1 MAFDA
6 IFEPIT
12 IGSQT
17 IRNRVVSTAHAEVH
31 ATDGGMTTERYVRYY
46 EEKAKGGCGLC
57 ICGGSSVVS
66 IDSPQAWWSSVNLST
81 DRIIPHFQNLAEAVH
96 RHGGKIMIQITHM
109 GRRSRWDGHDWPTL
123 VSPSGIREPV
133 HRSTC
138 KTIEEEEIW
147 RIVGDFAQAARRAKE
162 GGLDGVEL
170 SAVHQHLIDQFWS
183 PRVNKREDAWGG
195 TFEGR
200 MRFGLEVLKAVR
212 AEVGDDLVVGM
223 RICGD
228 EFHPD
233 GLTHDDMKAIAA
245 YYDATGKV
253 DFFGVVGSGC
263 DTHNSLANV
272 IPNMSYPPEPFLHLA
287 AGIKEVVSVPVIH
300 AQNIKDPTQAN
311 RILEGGYVDL
321 VGMTRAHI
329 ADPHLIAKIK
339 MGQVD
344 QIRQCVGAN
353 YCIDRQ
359 YQGLD
364 VLCIQ
369 NAATSREYMGLPH
382 VISQSEG
389 PRRRAVVVGGG
400 PGGMEA
406 ARVLAERGHEVT
418 LFEAEDSLGGQIT
431 LAARAPSRDQIA
443 GITRWYQLELAR
455 LKVDL
460 RLGTR
465 ADVPTID
472 DLRPD
477 LVVLATGGRPFLDQY
492 ADWGFDPDPEKSL
505 VVSTWDILS
514 GKVTPGQNVLVFDS
528 ICEFSGVSA
537 ADFLA
542 DKGARVE
549 IVTDDIKPGAA
560 VGGTTFPTYYRSLY
574 EKEVIMT
581 SDLMLHEV
589 YREGASLVAVLENEY
604 SGVQEERVVDQIV
617 VENGVRPDERL
628 YLEMKEASLNRGQVD
643 LEALYAARPQ
653 PCLAH
658 LDAEGRSAGDRSAG
672 FVLFRLGDGVAPRN
686 VHAAIYDAL
695 RLCKDV

>member
-6 IFEPIT
+6 IFQPIE
-12 IGSQT
+12 IGKLT

-66 IDSPQAWWSSVNLST
+66 IDSPQGWWSSVNLAT
-81 DRIIPHFQNLAEAVH
+81 DRIIPHFQNLADAVH
-96 RHGGKIMIQITHM
+96 KHGGKIMIQITHM
-109 GRRSRWDGHDWPTL
+109 GRRSRWDGYDWTTL
-123 VSPSGIREPV
+123 LSPSGIREPV

-183 PRVNKREDAWGG
+183 PRVNKREDEWGG
-195 TFEGR
+195 SFENR
-200 MRFGLEVLKAVR
+200 MRFGMEVLKAVR
-212 AEVGDDLVVGM
+212 AEVGDDFVVGM

-233 GLTHDDMKAIAA
+233 GLTHDDMKQIAA
-245 YYDATGKV
+245 YYDATGQV

-287 AGIKEVVSVPVIH
+287 AGIKNVVKVPVIH
-300 AQNIKDPTQAN
+300 AQNIKDPHQAQ

-339 MGQVD
+339 MGQID
-344 QIRQCVGAN
+344 QIKQCVGAN

-369 NAATSREYMGLPH
+369 NAATAREYMGLPH
-382 VISQSEG
+382 IIEKSEG
-389 PRRRAVVVGGG
+389 PKRKVVVVGGG

-406 ARVLAERGHEVT
+406 ARVAAERGHDVT
-418 LFEAEDSLGGQIT
+418 LFEAAQALGGQNSI
-431 LAARAPSRDQIA
+431 AARAPQRDQIA

-455 LKVDL
+455 LNVDL

-465 ADVPTID
+465 ADEATLL

-477 LVVLATGGRPFLDQY
+477 IVVLATGGQPFLSQVPGWEY
-492 ADWGFDPDPEKSL
+492 SEDPAESL
-505 VVSTWDILS
+505 VVSTWDVLS
-514 GKVTPGQNVLVFDS
+514 GKVAPGRNVLIYDA

-537 ADFLA
+537 ADYLA
-542 DKGARVE
+542 DKGAKVE

-581 SDLMLHEV
+581 SDLALHKV
-589 YREGASLVAVLENEY
+589 YREGDSLVAVLENEY
-604 SGVQEERVVDQIV
+604 TGALEERVVDQVV
-617 VENGVRPDERL
+617 VENGVRPDEAL
-628 YLEMKEASLNRGQVD
+628 YFALKAQSRNKGQLD
-643 LEALYAARPQ
+643 LEALYAIQPQ
-653 PCLAH
+653 PCLVEERGQ
-658 LDAEGRSAGDRSAG
+658 EGDD
-672 FVLFRLGDGVAPRN
+672 FLLFRLGDCTAPRN
-686 VHAAIYDAL
+686 IHAAIYDAL
-695 RLCKDV
+695 RICKDF

>member
-6 IFEPIT
+6 LFKPIE
-12 IGSQT
+12 IGNLT
-17 IRNRVVSTAHAEVH
+17 IRNRVVSTAHAEVY
-31 ATDGGMTTERYVRYY
+31 ATDGGMTTERYVKYY

-57 ICGGSSVVS
+57 ICGGSSPVS
-66 IDSPQAWWSSVNLST
+66 IDSPQAWWSSVNVST
-81 DRIIPHFQNLAEAVH
+81 DRIIPHFQNLADAVH
-96 RHGGKIMIQITHM
+96 KHGGKIMIQITHM
-109 GRRSRWDGHDWPTL
+109 GRRSRWDGFDWPTL
-123 VSPSGIREPV
+123 LSPSGIREPV

-147 RIVGDFAQAARRAKE
+147 RVIDDFAQGARRVKE
-162 GGLDGVEL
+162 GGLDGIEL

-183 PRVNKREDAWGG
+183 PRVNKREDQWGG
-195 TFEGR
+195 SFENR
-200 MRFGLEVLKAVR
+200 MRFGMEVLKAVR
-212 AEVGDDLVVGM
+212 AEVGDDFVVGM

-233 GLTHDDMKAIAA
+233 GLTHDDMKQIAA
-245 YYDATGKV
+245 YYDATGMV

-263 DTHNSLANV
+263 DTHDTLANV

-287 AGIKEVVSVPVIH
+287 AGIKEVVSTPVIH
-300 AQNIKDPTQAN
+300 AQNIKDPNQAS
-311 RILEGGYVDL
+311 RILEGGYVDM

-339 MGQVD
+339 MDQVD

-369 NAATSREYMGLPH
+369 NAATSREYLGLPH
-382 VISQSEG
+382 EIEASEG
-389 PRRRAVVVGGG
+389 PKRKVVVVGGG
-400 PGGMEA
+400 PGGMES
-406 ARVLAERGHEVT
+406 ARVAAERGHDVT
-418 LFEAEDSLGGQIT
+418 LFEAAEQLGGQIT
-431 LAARAPSRDQIA
+431 LAARAPQRDQIA

-465 ADVPTID
+465 ADEATIG

-477 LVVLATGGRPFLDQY
+477 IVILATGGQPFLSQVPEWGY
-492 ADWGFDPDPEKSL
+492 AENREESL

-514 GKVTPGQNVLVFDS
+514 GAVEPGKNVLIFDS
-528 ICEFSGVSA
+528 ICEFAGVSA
-537 ADFLA
+537 ADYLA
-542 DKGARVE
+542 DKGAKVE

-581 SDLMLHEV
+581 SDLALHKV
-589 YREGASLVAVLENEY
+589 YREGDSLVAVLENEY
-604 SGVQEERVVDQIV
+604 TGAQEERVVDQVV
-617 VENGVRPDERL
+617 VENGVRPDEAL
-628 YLEMKEASLNRGQVD
+628 YYALKEQSRNKGQVD
-643 LEALYAARPQ
+643 LEALYAIQPQ
-653 PCLAH
+653 PALAT
-658 LDAEGRSAGDRSAG
+658 LDDDPGAG
-672 FVLFRLGDGVAPRN
+672 FVLFRLGDCTAPRN
-686 VHAAIYDAL
+686 THAAIYDAL
-695 RLCKDV
+695 RICKDF

>member
-6 IFEPIT
+6 IFQPIQ

-17 IRNRVVSTAHAEVH
+17 IRNRVVSTAHAEVY
-31 ATDGGMTTERYVRYY
+31 ATDGGMTSERYVKYY

-66 IDSPQAWWSSVNLST
+66 IDSPQGWWSSVNLST
-81 DRIIPHFQNLAEAVH
+81 DRIIPHFQNLADAVH
-96 RHGGKIMIQITHM
+96 KHGGKIMIQITHM
-109 GRRSRWDGHDWPTL
+109 GRRSRWDGYDWSTL
-123 VSPSGIREPV
+123 LSPSGIREPV

-147 RIVGDFAQAARRAKE
+147 RIIGDFAQAARRAKE

-183 PRVNKREDAWGG
+183 PRVNKREDEWGG
-195 TFEGR
+195 SFENR
-200 MRFGLEVLKAVR
+200 MRFGMEVLKAVR
-212 AEVGDDLVVGM
+212 AEVGNDFVVGL

-233 GLTHDDMKAIAA
+233 GLTHDDMKQIAA
-245 YYDATGKV
+245 YYDATGMI

-263 DTHNSLANV
+263 DTHNTLANV

-287 AGIKEVVSVPVIH
+287 SGIKEVVSVPVIH

-339 MGQVD
+339 MNQVD
-344 QIRQCVGAN
+344 QIKQCVGAN

-382 VISQSEG
+382 IIEPTEG
-389 PRRRAVVVGGG
+389 AKRRAVVVGGG

-418 LFEAEDSLGGQIT
+418 LFEAEDALGGQIT
-431 LAARAPSRDQIA
+431 LAAKAPQRDQIA

-455 LKVDL
+455 LQVDL

-465 ADVPTID
+465 ADVATIQ

-477 LVVLATGGRPFLDQY
+477 LVVLATGGQPFLSQY
-492 ADWGFDPDPEKSL
+492 PQWGYDADPEKSL

-514 GKVTPGQNVLVFDS
+514 GKVAPGKNVLIYDA
-528 ICEFSGVSA
+528 ICEFSGVST

-542 DKGARVE
+542 DKGAKVE

-581 SDLMLHEV
+581 GDLMLHEV
-589 YREGASLVAVLENEY
+589 YREGDKLVAVLENEY
-604 SGVQEERVVDQIV
+604 TGAQEERVVDQVV
-617 VENGVRPDERL
+617 VENGVRPDEAL
-628 YLEMKEASLNRGQVD
+628 YLELKAGSLNHGQVD
-643 LEALYAARPQ
+643 LEALYAAEAQ
-653 PCLAH
+653 PCLEK
-658 LDAEGRSAGDRSAG
+658 LGNGEG
-672 FVLFRLGDGVAPRN
+672 FVLFRLGDCTAPRN
-686 VHAAIYDAL
+686 THAAIYDAL

>member
-6 IFEPIT
+6 IFQPIQ
-12 IGSQT
+12 IGNLT

-31 ATDGGMTTERYVRYY
+31 ATDGGMTTDRYVKYY

-66 IDSPQAWWSSVNLST
+66 IDSPQGWWSSVNLST
-81 DRIIPHFQNLAEAVH
+81 DRIIPHFQNLADAVH
-96 RHGGKIMIQITHM
+96 KHGGKIMIQITHM
-109 GRRSRWDGHDWPTL
+109 GRRSRWDGFDWPTL

-147 RIVGDFAQAARRAKE
+147 RIIGDFAQAARRAKE

-183 PRVNKREDAWGG
+183 PRVNKRTDQWGG
-195 TFEGR
+195 SFENR
-200 MRFGLEVLKAVR
+200 MRFGMEVLKAVR
-212 AEVGDDLVVGM
+212 AEVGDDFVVGM

-233 GLTHDDMKAIAA
+233 GLSHEDMKQIAA

-263 DTHNSLANV
+263 DTHDTLANV
-272 IPNMSYPPEPFLHLA
+272 IPNMAYPPEPFLHLA
-287 AGIKEVVSVPVIH
+287 AGVKEVVKAPVIH
-300 AQNIKDPTQAN
+300 AQNIKDPNQAE

-339 MGQVD
+339 MDQVD
-344 QIRQCVGAN
+344 QIKQCVGAN

-382 VISQSEG
+382 IIEQTEG
-389 PRRRAVVVGGG
+389 KKRKVVVVGGG

-406 ARVLAERGHEVT
+406 ARVAAERGHEVT
-418 LFEAEDSLGGQIT
+418 LFEASDQLGGQIT
-431 LAARAPSRDQIA
+431 IASKAPQRDQIA
-443 GITRWYQLELAR
+443 GITRWFQLELDR
-455 LKVDL
+455 LKVDQ

-465 ADVPTID
+465 ADEATIL

-477 LVVLATGGRPFLDQY
+477 IVVLATGGRPYLEQHEE
-492 ADWGFDPDPEKSL
+492 WGYSENAEESL
-505 VVSTWDILS
+505 VVSTWDILN
-514 GKVTPGQNVLVFDS
+514 GKVEPGKNVLIYDAL
-528 ICEFSGVSA
+528 CEFSGMSA
-537 ADFLA
+537 ADYLA
-542 DKGARVE
+542 DKGAKVE

-574 EKEVIMT
+574 KKEVIMT
-581 SDLMLHEV
+581 SDMMLHKV
-589 YREGASLVAVLENEY
+589 YREGDSLVAVLENEY
-604 SGVQEERVVDQIV
+604 TGTQEERVVDQVV
-617 VENGVRPDERL
+617 VENGVRPDEAL
-628 YLEMKEASLNRGQVD
+628 YYALKDRSRNKGQVD
-643 LEALYAARPQ
+643 LEALYAIKPQ
-653 PCLAH
+653 PCLSE
-658 LDAEGRSAGDRSAG
+658 EGDEPL
-672 FVLFRLGDGVAPRN
+672 LFRLGDCTAPRN
-686 VHAAIYDAL
+686 THAAIYDAL
-695 RLCKDV
+695 RLCKDF

>member
-6 IFEPIT
+6 IFQPIQ
-12 IGSQT
+12 IGNLT

-31 ATDGGMTTERYVRYY
+31 ATDGGMTTDRYVKYY
-46 EEKAKGGCGLC
+46 EEKAKGGVGLS

-66 IDSPQAWWSSVNLST
+66 IDSPQGWWSSVNLAT
-81 DRIIPHFQNLAEAVH
+81 DRIIPHFQNLADAVH
-96 RHGGKIMIQITHM
+96 KHGGKIMIQITHM
-109 GRRSRWDGHDWPTL
+109 GRRSRWDGFDWSTL

-138 KTIEEEEIW
+138 KTIEEEDIW
-147 RIVGDFAQAARRAKE
+147 RIIGDFAQAARRAKA

-183 PRVNKREDAWGG
+183 PRVNKREDQWGG
-195 TFEGR
+195 SFENR
-200 MRFGLEVLKAVR
+200 MRFGMEVLKAVR
-212 AEVGDDLVVGM
+212 AEVGDDFVVGM

-233 GLTHDDMKAIAA
+233 GLSHEDMKQIAA
-245 YYDATGKV
+245 YYDATGQV
-253 DFFGVVGSGC
+253 DFFGVIGSGC
-263 DTHNSLANV
+263 DTHDTLANV
-272 IPNMSYPPEPFLHLA
+272 IPNMAYPPEPFLHLA
-287 AGIKEVVSVPVIH
+287 AGIKEVVKAPVIH
-300 AQNIKDPTQAN
+300 AQNIKDPNQAE

-344 QIRQCVGAN
+344 QIKQCVGAN

-382 VISQSEG
+382 IIEASEG
-389 PRRRAVVVGGG
+389 PTRTVVVVGGG

-406 ARVLAERGHEVT
+406 ARVAAERGHAVT
-418 LFEAEDSLGGQIT
+418 LFEAADSLGGQIT
-431 LAARAPSRDQIA
+431 TASKAPQRDQIA

-455 LKVDL
+455 LGVDQ

-465 ADVPTID
+465 ADEATIL

-477 LVVLATGGRPFLDQY
+477 IVVLATGGHPYLEQHPEWGY
-492 ADWGFDPDPEKSL
+492 AENPEESL
-505 VVSTWDILS
+505 VVSTWDILNGRVEP
-514 GKVTPGQNVLVFDS
+514 GKNVLIYDA
-528 ICEFSGVSA
+528 ICEFSGMSA

-542 DKGARVE
+542 DKGAKVE

-574 EKEVIMT
+574 KKEVIMT
-581 SDLMLHEV
+581 SDLMLHKV
-589 YREGASLVAVLENEY
+589 YREGDSLVAVLENEY
-604 SGVQEERVVDQIV
+604 TGTQEERVVDQVV
-617 VENGVRPDERL
+617 VENGVRPDEAL
-628 YLEMKEASLNRGQVD
+628 YYALKPRSRNRGQVD
-643 LEALYAARPQ
+643 LEALYAIQPQ
-653 PCLAH
+653 PCLSE
-658 LDAEGRSAGDRSAG
+658 EGEGPL
-672 FVLFRLGDGVAPRN
+672 LFRLGDCSAPRN
-686 VHAAIYDAL
+686 THAAIYDAL
-695 RLCKDV
+695 RLCKDF

>member
-6 IFEPIT
+6 IFEPID
-12 IGSQT
+12 IGKLT
-17 IRNRVVSTAHAEVH
+17 IRNRVVSTAHAEVY
-31 ATDGGMTTERYVRYY
+31 ATEGGMTTERYVRYY

-66 IDSPQAWWSSVNLST
+66 IDSPQGWWSSVNLST
-81 DRIIPHFQNLAEAVH
+81 DRIIPHFQNLADAVH
-96 RHGGKIMIQITHM
+96 KHGGKIMIQITHM
-109 GRRSRWDGHDWPTL
+109 GRRSRWDGFDWSTL
-123 VSPSGIREPV
+123 LSPSGIREPV

-138 KTIEEEEIW
+138 KTIEEEDIW

-183 PRVNKREDAWGG
+183 PRVNKREDEWGG

-200 MRFGLEVLKAVR
+200 MKFGMEVLKAVR
-212 AEVGDDLVVGM
+212 AEVGDDFCVGM

-233 GLTHDDMKAIAA
+233 GLSQDDMKQIAA
-245 YYDATGKV
+245 YYDATGMV

-263 DTHNSLANV
+263 DTHNTLANV

-287 AGIKEVVSVPVIH
+287 AGIKEAVSVPVIH
-300 AQNIKDPTQAN
+300 AQNIKDPNQAQ

-344 QIRQCVGAN
+344 QIKQCVGAN

-382 VISQSEG
+382 IIEKSEG
-389 PRRRAVVVGGG
+389 VKRKVVVVGGG

-406 ARVLAERGHEVT
+406 ARVAAERGHDVT
-418 LFEAEDSLGGQIT
+418 LFEAAEALGGQIT
-431 LAARAPSRDQIA
+431 IAAQAPQRDQIA
-443 GITRWYQLELAR
+443 GITRWFQLELAR

-465 ADVPTID
+465 ADEATLL

-477 LVVLATGGRPFLDQY
+477 IVVLATGGQPFLSQFPE
-492 ADWGFDPDPEKSL
+492 WGYDENPEESL

-514 GKVTPGQNVLVFDS
+514 GKVAPGKNVLIYDA

-542 DKGARVE
+542 DKGAKVE

-574 EKEVIMT
+574 EKEVIMS
-581 SDLMLHEV
+581 SDLMLHKV
-589 YREGASLVAVLENEY
+589 YREGDGLVAVLENEY
-604 SGVQEERVVDQIV
+604 TGALEERVVDQVV
-617 VENGVRPDERL
+617 VENGVRPDEAL
-628 YLEMKEASLNRGQVD
+628 YYTLKAQSRNKGQVD
-643 LEALYAARPQ
+643 LEALYAIQPQ
-653 PCLAH
+653 PSLSE
-658 LDAEGRSAGDRSAG
+658 EGDG
-672 FVLFRLGDGVAPRN
+672 FLLFRLGDCSAPRN
-686 VHAAIYDAL
+686 THAAIYDAL
-695 RLCKDV
+695 RICKDF